1 MAVNA
6 EWVLRE
12 YHTSTQ
18 PLLEEG
24 GCYVGQ
30 EAVQRSADKLQSLKS
45 AVDQALA
52 TFEDYYGESEKLA
65 SLPTMEEMV
74 AQEEAEAKAAKAKE
88 EEKLMFQKM
97 MSGAMITDSTT
108 AGQGKAVNP
117 FNKLAQANSGK

>member
-1 MAVNA
+1 MSGAG
-6 EWVLRE
+6 LSTGF
-12 YHTSTQ
+12 YDPLPPHT
-18 PLLEEG
+18 LEE
-24 GCYVGQ
+24 
-30 EAVQRSADKLQSLKS
+30 LQSLKS

-97 MSGAMITDSTT
+97 MSGAMITDVWTERSL
-108 AGQGKAVNP
+108 VIP
-117 FNKLAQANSGK
+117 